1 MSPPPAHPP
10 APSPV
15 PSPVFSA
22 CGAAVPSTHASLP
35 AMPEALAGR
44 LQEIPPLLATLIS
57 EVSGGG
63 EGASAE
69 LLRRGICGPAGLD
82 VCSYKEDL

>member
-1 MSPPPAHPP
+1 
-10 APSPV
+10 
-15 PSPVFSA
+15 
-22 CGAAVPSTHASLP
+22 
-35 AMPEALAGR
+35 MPEALAGR